1 RDNFDWLTNMG
12 KRSLAETWFDRAEPR
27 GTFACPV
34 RKLDTI
40 LADLPN
46 RPRFH
51 FLKSDTQSGEWFVL
65 DGAREFLASEC
76 LGVELECFRYPLY
89 EGLKT
94 EEEVFALMDD
104 LGFDRWGW
112 TGYQN
117 SFLSQADYLF
127 LRRDVTEADRPAW
140 EAIRSL

>member
-1 RDNFDWLTNMG
+1 
-12 KRSLAETWFDRAEPR
+12 
-27 GTFACPV
+27 
-34 RKLDTI
+34 
-40 LADLPN
+40 
-46 RPRFH
+46 
-51 FLKSDTQSGEWFVL
+51 GEWFVL
-65 DGAREFLASEC
+65 DGARDFLASEC

-140 EAIRSL
+140 EAIRSLYRTSGADSLIKRASVTERVVHKVRMKLAA